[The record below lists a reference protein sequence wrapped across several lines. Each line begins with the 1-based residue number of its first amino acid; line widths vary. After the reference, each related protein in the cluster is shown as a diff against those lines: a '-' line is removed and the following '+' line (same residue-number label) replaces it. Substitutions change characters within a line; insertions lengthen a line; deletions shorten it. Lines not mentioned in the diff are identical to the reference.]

1 MNTMVIVYLII
12 YAVIAGSVSAI
23 FGHFY
28 KNKNDIDCV
37 AIGLTW
43 PIVAIVFICCLP
55 YIAVDYIKD
64 LWHDKFSKE
73 VKEYKRTEARKLVED
88 TLDSIKKEKQIAKVK
103 KFIYSDFNKDA
114 IEILNYF

>member
-64 LWHDKFSKE
+64 VWHDKFSKE
-73 VKEYKRTEARKLVED
+73 IKEYKRILVED
-88 TLDSIKKEKQIAKVK
+88 TLDSIKKEKANSKSK
-103 KFIYSDFNKDA
+103 EIY
-114 IEILNYF
+114 L